1 MIKLENIHKSFGKM
15 DVLKGIDLE
24 VNKGDIISILGPSG
38 SGKTTL
44 LRCINF
50 LEKAN
55 EGTITIDNLS
65 LNVKT
70 AAKKDIIA
78 LRKKTAMVFQSYNL
92 FLHKTVLQNITE
104 GLLVVQKKSAKEAK
118 EIALELLKKVGLE
131 HKADA
136 YPSELSGGQQQRVGI
151 ARALALNPEVILFDE
166 PTSALDPELVGEVL
180 DVIRKIAKSGITMII
195 VTHEMNFAREVSSRI
210 VFMDG
215 GVVLE
220 EAEPQIIFNTPKHE
234 RTKQFLKR
242 LTPELTFDI

>member
-1 MIKLENIHKSFGKM
+1 MIKLENIHKSFGKTE
-15 DVLKGIDLE
+15 VLKGINLE
-24 VNKGDIISILGPSG
+24 MNKGDIISILGPSG

-65 LNVKT
+65 LNTKN
-70 AAKKDIIA
+70 AAKKDVIS

-92 FLHKTVLQNITE
+92 FQHKTVLQNITE
-104 GLLVVQKKSAKEAK
+104 GLTVVQKKSEKEAAA
-118 EIALELLKKVGLE
+118 IAHELLKKVGLD

-136 YPSELSGGQQQRVGI
+136 YPSALSGGQQQRVGI

-180 DVIRKIAKSGITMII
+180 DVIRKISKEGITMII
-195 VTHEMNFAREVSSRI
+195 VTHEMTFAREVSNRI
-210 VFMDG
+210 VFMDD
-215 GVVLE
+215 GVVIE
-220 EAEPQIIFNTPKHE
+220 EGEPQVIFNSPKHE

-242 LTPELTFDI
+242 LTPELTFEI

>member
-55 EGTITIDNLS
+55 EGTIVIDNLS

-70 AAKKDIIA
+70 ASKKDIIA

-92 FLHKTVLQNITE
+92 FQHKTVLQNITE
-104 GLLVVQKKSAKEAK
+104 GLLVVQKKPVKEAK

-180 DVIRKIAKSGITMII
+180 DVIRKISKSGITMII
-195 VTHEMNFAREVSSRI
+195 VTHEMNFAREVSNRI

-220 EAEPQIIFNTPKHE
+220 EAEPHIIFNTPKHD